1 MNDKND
7 VKIGISNNSAILRFF
22 GIYFGINII
31 FGVIFAIVV
40 SFLHKESFE
49 TIKIYIIM
57 VQLILNIYITT
68 KIISNK
74 HVVYEDEH
82 IFINKINMVWSILLI
97 ISIFTNLYI
106 GYDKTY
112 SDILTL
118 ETLQSIYESSEEAD
132 VQFENS
138 TNNRESLGK
147 VKLRKKEVIKED
159 LVMPIIKVS
168 IEFIVQVIMTNTISK
183 KMLFDKKFI
192 K

>member
-1 MNDKND
+1 
-7 VKIGISNNSAILRFF
+7 
-22 GIYFGINII
+22 
-31 FGVIFAIVV
+31 
-40 SFLHKESFE
+40 
-49 TIKIYIIM
+49 M
-57 VQLILNIYITT
+57 VELILNIYITT
-68 KIISNK
+68 KIISKK
-74 HVVYEDEH
+74 HVVYEDGH